1 MIYKKLL
8 EFQKLGISI
17 KKNSIGG
24 HHKNAYANIDEV
36 LEKVKP
42 ALSDLG
48 IVLTQVPTAEGL
60 KTILADSEDDSQ
72 IEGFLPFI
80 GATDAQKIGS
90 NLTYMRRY
98 SIVAMLGLEAEDDDG
113 QAASPVSATTK
124 TEATIK
130 KDDLDI

>member
-17 KKNSIGG
+17 KKNSVGG
-24 HHKNAYANIDEV
+24 HHKNTYANIDEV

-42 ALSDLG
+42 ALNSLG

-60 KTILADSEDDSQ
+60 KTILIDSEDDTQ

-113 QAASPVSATTK
+113 EKAVAHDKDKSVTP
-124 TEATIK
+124 K
-130 KDDLDI
+130 KDEGDLDL

>member
-17 KKNSIGG
+17 KKTSVGG
-24 HHKNAYANIDEV
+24 HHKNTYANIDEV

-42 ALSDLG
+42 ALSECG
-48 IVLTQVPTAEGL
+48 IVLAQLPTETGL
-60 KTILADSEDDSQ
+60 KTLLIDTEDDSF
-72 IEGFLPFI
+72 IEGFLPFV

-98 SIVAMLGLEAEDDDG
+98 SIVSMLGLEAEDDDG
-113 QAASPVSATTK
+113 EAAVNRPAAKTTNNNDF
-124 TEATIK
+124 TI
-130 KDDLDI
+130 